1 MRLLKIDMIKKHLLA
16 YDYHAALAVGKE
28 IKEDLSPVEYQ
39 WLETAD
45 ARSLL
50 DWTRMNRVLPE
61 NNGIITAVR
70 GENEKKVLFEYMLA
84 LDLKVK
90 RGEYADFI
98 RAITP
103 LVVDLL
109 EIVLE
114 QFCNIDI
121 VKYYKYSQRSWDEH
135 KLKGELL
142 DILNQK
148 FGSFRYGS
156 VYSTHLKE
164 IIIKKCADTLM
175 VQRVQELVSVEQ
187 KVRNVAAHNIVS
199 VTPEWIKERTGKS
212 VDDIF
217 WILKYVCEQV
227 KINTRKEN
235 WNSYDSMNKRIIDEL
250 DKD

>member
-1 MRLLKIDMIKKHLLA
+1 M
-16 YDYHAALAVGKE
+16 
-28 IKEDLSPVEYQ
+28 PV
-39 WLETAD
+39 
-45 ARSLL
+45 R

-103 LVVDLL
+103 LGVDLL

-114 QFCNIDI
+114 QSCDIDI
-121 VKYYKYSQRSWDEH
+121 TRYYKRNNQRIWD
-135 KLKGELL
+135 KNRLVGEIL

-148 FGSFRYGS
+148 FYPFRYGP
-156 VYSTHLKE
+156 VYSAHLLE
-164 IIIKKCADTLM
+164 IIQKKCTDTLM
-175 VQRVQELVSVEQ
+175 VQRIQELVNIEQ
-187 KVRNVAAHNIVS
+187 NVRNVAAHNIVS